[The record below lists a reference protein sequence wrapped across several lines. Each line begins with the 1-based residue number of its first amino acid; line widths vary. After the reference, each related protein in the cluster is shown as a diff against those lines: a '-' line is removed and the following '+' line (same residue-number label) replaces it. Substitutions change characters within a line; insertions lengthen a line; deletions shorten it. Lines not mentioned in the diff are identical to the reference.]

1 MTRPAAP
8 GGAGAV
14 ATAPEGI
21 TKPATG
27 DTRSAAPAPSP
38 DSPVSALAAR
48 EGVRVVERPLPRTPE
63 VVALIMHGLDS
74 YELVAAGP
82 LVVVRRFERDRTWRV
97 LAECADVVGA
107 CAVLRAVVEARLAAR
122 DALAAAGLPRGRHGP
137 TE

>member
-27 DTRSAAPAPSP
+27 DTHSAAPAPSP
-38 DSPVSALAAR
+38 ASPLAALAALD
-48 EGVRVVERPLPRTPE
+48 GVRVVERPLPRAPE
-63 VVALIMHGLDS
+63 VLALVVHGLDS

-82 LVVVRRFERDRTWRV
+82 LVLVRRFDPDRAWRV
-97 LAECADVVGA
+97 LAECADVRGA
-107 CAVLRAVVEARLAAR
+107 CAVLRAVAEARLAAR
-122 DALAAAGLPRGRHGP
+122 DALAAAGLPHGAHGP
-137 TE
+137 SE

>member
-1 MTRPAAP
+1 MTRPSAP

-27 DTRSAAPAPSP
+27 DTHSAAPAPP
-38 DSPVSALAAR
+38 LDSSFAALAAL
-48 EGVRVVERPLPRTPE
+48 EGVRVVERPLPGAPE
-63 VVALIMHGLDS
+63 VLALVVHGLDS

-82 LVVVRRFERDRTWRV
+82 LVIVRRFDPDRAWLV
-97 LAECADVVGA
+97 LAECADVSGA

-122 DALAAAGLPRGRHGP
+122 DALAALGLPHGVHGP

>member
-27 DTRSAAPAPSP
+27 GPHSAAPAPSP
-38 DSPVSALAAR
+38 DSPFSALAALD
-48 EGVRVVERPLPRTPE
+48 GVRVVERPLPRAPE
-63 VVALIMHGLDS
+63 VLAFVMHGLDS

-82 LVVVRRFERDRTWRV
+82 LVLVRRFERDRTWRT
-97 LAECADVVGA
+97 LAECADVLGA

-122 DALAAAGLPRGRHGP
+122 DALATVGLPHGVHGP